1 MNQEKIVCVSGYFDP
16 FHVGHLEYLESAK
29 SLGTF
34 LIVIVNNDDQAILKK
49 GKPFMPCKERC
60 QIISAL
66 KCVDMVVQSI
76 DIDRTVC
83 KTLASL
89 SPRPHL
95 FCNGGDQFN
104 VSIPEAP
111 ICEKLGIDLVDGL
124 GQKIQS
130 SSWLISK
137 ANEA

>member
-1 MNQEKIVCVSGYFDP
+1 
-16 FHVGHLEYLESAK
+16 
-29 SLGTF
+29 
-34 LIVIVNNDDQAILKK
+34 
-49 GKPFMPCKERC
+49 
-60 QIISAL
+60 
-66 KCVDMVVQSI
+66 MVVQSI
-76 DIDRTVC
+76 DTDRTVC

-89 SPRPHL
+89 SPKPHL

-137 ANEA
+137 SNKA